1 MNHVTPALLVAAV
14 GAGAALLLVAGRVAW
29 RRRAAPAL
37 PPAPEDPA
45 DDVTVLL
52 PVRDEEANLP
62 RCLDTLLVQT
72 ARPHVLVIDD
82 GSTDA
87 TPALAA
93 ERAAAEPRLSVI
105 RAGPLPDG
113 WGGKVH
119 ALHRG
124 HEHLLEQGP
133 TPAWLLSTDADTR
146 HHPHLLARAR
156 AAADADG
163 LDAVS
168 VAGHQRVR
176 GPAENLLTPPVFA
189 LLDAVLGDWRRVA
202 RGDGPPVANG
212 QFILLRQTALARAGG
227 FAAIRALAIDDVG
240 LARRLAATGSRV
252 GFFRAPELLRV
263 RMYRGFRAVHRGWR
277 RNLGGLFGPDPARS
291 ALAFLVLLLP
301 PLLLAACLLA
311 TAWLPALLLWLAG
324 ATSSAVLR
332 QSSGHHP
339 AWGLLY
345 PLDSILLAVTL
356 VQGFV
361 DWRRGHL
368 LPWKGRKVEAR

>member
-1 MNHVTPALLVAAV
+1 MAHVTPALLLAA
-14 GAGAALLLVAGRVAW
+14 AGVDAALLLVAGRVAW
-29 RRRAAPAL
+29 RRRTAPAL
-37 PPAPEDPA
+37 PPAPADPP

-52 PVRDEEANLP
+52 PVRNEEADLP
-62 RCLDTLLVQT
+62 RCLDTLLAQT
-72 ARPHVLVIDD
+72 ARPRVLVIDD

-93 ERAAAEPRLSVI
+93 ERAAAEPRLRVI

-124 HEHLLEQGP
+124 YEHLGEGGEP
-133 TPAWLLSTDADTR
+133 PAWLLSTDADTR

-156 AAADADG
+156 AAAGAHG

-168 VAGHQRVR
+168 LAGHQRVR
-176 GPAENLLTPPVFA
+176 GMAENLLTPAVFA
-189 LLDAVLGDWRRVA
+189 LLDAVLGDWRRAA

-212 QFILLRQTALARAGG
+212 QFILVREAALARAGG
-227 FAAIRALAIDDVG
+227 FAAIRGLAIDDVG

-252 GFFRAPELLRV
+252 GFLRAPELLRV
-263 RMYRGFRAVHRGWR
+263 RMYRGVRAVHRGWR

-301 PLLLAACLLA
+301 PLLLTACLLA

-324 ATSSAVLR
+324 ASASAVLR
-332 QSSGHHP
+332 HGSGHHP
-339 AWGLLY
+339 AWGLFY
-345 PLDSILLAVTL
+345 PLDSLFLAVTL

-361 DWRRGHL
+361 DWRRGRL
-368 LPWKGRKVEAR
+368 LPWKGRTVEAR